1 MIEAIGI
8 NADESAE
15 DGGARP
21 HRRARTVLIRWL
33 ASAVLA
39 TVGGVIALLTI
50 DIGLAIV
57 YPDVRIITHD
67 PRLGTLLRPNLSVR
81 KAFGGH
87 ERVVTVTT
95 NAFGLRG
102 PDLPVAKPPGTRRIL
117 ALGDSFT
124 FGDAVQIDEAWP
136 SQLERRLNGDAGRRF
151 EVINAG
157 VGGYGTAHALLL
169 ADILLPSV
177 QPDVV
182 VLGFSVVNDILD
194 NLCVDEV
201 SYGRRAYAPC
211 FSVDAADRL
220 VLAPPPTLG
229 RSRSTSGSWGLPGSR
244 AAEFFRSQLHRVM
257 FRVPQLLDLA
267 RHLGL
272 RLELPYVPATI
283 VSWYDERYSEQGWTL
298 TRRLLVELRDQ
309 LSARGLRLM
318 ILIIPASLQAEGPQG
333 TKHAILRTLGSEQP
347 PIRAFLADPVRPQAL
362 IGRFCAEAAI
372 ECVDTLPTLVEAETT
387 GQRAY
392 YPLDQHW
399 TPHGHG
405 LAADMIATRLRQ
417 LGWAD
422 GVQAAR
428 GPVTCPGGC

>member
-1 MIEAIGI
+1 M
-8 NADESAE
+8 
-15 DGGARP
+15 
-21 HRRARTVLIRWL
+21 RWL
-33 ASAVLA
+33 PSIVLA
-39 TVGGVIALLTI
+39 TVSGVMALLVI
-50 DIGLAIV
+50 DIWLAV
-57 YPDVRIITHD
+57 AYPQVRIITYD

-124 FGDAVQIDEAWP
+124 FGDAVQVDEAWP
-136 SQLERRLNGDAGRRF
+136 HRLEARLNGEAGRGV

-201 SYGRRAYAPC
+201 AYGRRTHAPC
-211 FSVDAADRL
+211 YTVDDADRL
-220 VLAPPPTLG
+220 VLAEPPAG
-229 RSRSTSGSWGLPGSR
+229 RSGAAAASWRMPGSR
-244 AAEFFRSQLHRVM
+244 AVDFFQSQLRRAM
-257 FRVPQLLDLA
+257 FRNPQILDVA
-267 RHLGL
+267 RRLGL

-283 VSWYDERYSEQGWTL
+283 VSWYDDRYSERGWTL
-298 TRRLLVELRDQ
+298 TRRLLGELRDR
-309 LSARGLRLM
+309 LASRGVRLM
-318 ILIIPASLQAEGPQG
+318 ILVIPASVQAEGPDG
-333 TKHAILRTLGSEQP
+333 PKRAILRTLGAEQR
-347 PIRAFLADPVRPQAL
+347 PIRAFLDDPTRPQAL
-362 IGRFCAEAAI
+362 IARFCADAAI
-372 ECVDTLPTLVEAETT
+372 ECVDTLPAVVEAERA

-392 YPLDQHW
+392 YPVDQHW
-399 TPHGHG
+399 TPHGHE
-405 LAADMIATRLRQ
+405 LAASMVATRLRQ
-417 LGWAD
+417 LGWVDLA
-422 GVQAAR
+422 GTAR
-428 GPVTCPGGC
+428 SRSVCASGC